1 MSTTDDTLKEQNIST
16 KSITSKNIIEKI
28 KLLNGTSKEEA
39 AKILENIEN
48 YLENLGE
55 IKDKMNE
62 KIDGEISNFKV
73 LAQGVWGIISAGHNI
88 KVMQEK
94 LENNL
99 NLESSMD
106 DFLDSLYYGS

>member
-1 MSTTDDTLKEQNIST
+1 MSTTDD
-16 KSITSKNIIEKI
+16 TSKNIIEKI
-28 KLLNGTSKEEA
+28 KLLNGTSKKEEA

-88 KVMQEK
+88 NVIQEK
-94 LENNL
+94 LENNV
-99 NLESSMD
+99 NLASSMD